1 MSSSLGE
8 LTRGFDRT
16 DARVLA
22 GLIDDVVD
30 EGLTVREL
38 AVGSDSHTPLVHTR
52 C

>member
-8 LTRGFDRT
+8 LTRGFDRA

-22 GLIDDVVD
+22 QLLGDVVD
-30 EGLTVREL
+30 EFLAVREL
-38 AVGSDSHTPLVHTR
+38 TVGSDSHAPLVHTR

>member
-8 LTRGFDRT
+8 LTRGFDRA

-22 GLIDDVVD
+22 ELLGDVVD
-30 EGLTVREL
+30 ELLAVREL
-38 AVGSDSHTPLVHTR
+38 AVGPDSHGPLVHTR

>member
-16 DARVLA
+16 DACVLA
-22 GLIDDVVD
+22 QLLSDVVN
-30 EGLTVREL
+30 EGLAVREL
-38 AVGSDSHTPLVHTR
+38 TVGSDSHAPLVHTR